1 MNYQARTVPMI
12 TENLLGYVAE
22 PYRTFPHPCI
32 VLRFCLAPVADLRP
46 PRFLRRPP
54 SSPSSVRDFRFV
66 FADKP
71 SPKRGIGTKAWS
83 SHPSHPTDQSPSS
96 WKTRK

>member
-22 PYRTFPHPCI
+22 PYRTG
-32 VLRFCLAPVADLRP
+32 LRP
-46 PRFLRRPP
+46 QTSPPRHPP
-54 SSPSSVRDFRFV
+54 PPPFVISASSLQI
-66 FADKP
+66 
-71 SPKRGIGTKAWS
+71 SPLPNVGLASRLGPHSA
-83 SHPSHPTDQSPSS
+83 HPTGQSPSS